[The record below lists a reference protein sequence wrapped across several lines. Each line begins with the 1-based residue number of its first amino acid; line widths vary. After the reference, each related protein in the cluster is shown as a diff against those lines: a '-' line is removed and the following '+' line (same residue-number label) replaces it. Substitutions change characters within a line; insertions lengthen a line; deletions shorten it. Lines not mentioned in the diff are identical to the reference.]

1 MLVVSIF
8 VVCLIFALSLVV
20 GIDIFISKTFK
31 STKEIDAEK
40 RLVDISL
47 DISDQISYYLLK
59 YQISNDDFCK
69 NLNISKT
76 TLDTWLNGV
85 YDFKLSQLTRI
96 ESFFKQHLIKTT
108 LIERRNFKS
117 Y

>member
-8 VVCLIFALSLVV
+8 IICLIFVLSFVV
-20 GIDIFISKTFK
+20 GIDIFISKTFRN
-31 STKEIDAEK
+31 TKEVNAEK
-40 RLVDISL
+40 RLIDISL

-76 TLDTWLNGV
+76 TLDTWLNGI
-85 YDFKLSQLTRI
+85 YDFKISQIARI
-96 ESFFKQHLIKTT
+96 ESFFKNDIIKTT